1 MATKTLPEESTSTR
15 RLPPFHV
22 ILANDDHHTFD
33 FVISVLRKV
42 FGISEEK
49 AHASALAAHKTGR
62 AIVWTG
68 SKELAELK
76 QEQMLSFSETL
87 ANGRKIGP
95 LGVTIEPAI

>member
-42 FGISEEK
+42 FGISEQK
-49 AHASALAAHKTGR
+49 AYDLALAAHKTGR
-62 AIVWTG
+62 SIVWTG

-87 ANGRKIGP
+87 SNGRKIGP